1 VANATYTTKPGD
13 VLDRIT
19 HQYYQGRKG
28 AFEEVLKANPGLAA
42 HGSIL
47 PGGLEIV
54 LPALP
59 EPEDP
64 NSYTLW

>member
-1 VANATYTTKPGD
+1 MADATYTTVPGD

-19 HQYYQGRKG
+19 WEYYENRKG

-42 HGSIL
+42 YGSVL
-47 PGGLEIV
+47 PGGLDIV
-54 LPALP
+54 LPDLP